1 MHKRSLLN
9 VVYFYLLILLCM
21 EHSKINADLRSWLA
35 MEVIYVILPSLQ
47 LGEDGAWAEE
57 VSDLLVV
64 ME

>member
-1 MHKRSLLN
+1 
-9 VVYFYLLILLCM
+9 M